1 MKRIRIFSLILLC
14 FFCLK
19 ILQAQNGKVLII
31 GGGSENLTSNSS
43 WNYEAFNWAVDQSSN
58 KKVALLHY
66 STTTSSTFEDYFIDY
81 CGATDVKSFVINSS
95 GANNASLINEI
106 IEYDVF
112 YLRGGDQ
119 WYYYDYWKGTLM
131 EDAIHNKYN
140 NGGVICGTSAGLAI
154 LSGVMFTA
162 KYSSAYSHL
171 CVKNTNHVAIT
182 LADNFIEIM
191 PGFIFDSHFTNR
203 GRMGRLVSFMANWKK
218 NIGEDIIGIGVDEIS
233 ALSIDENKNA
243 TAYGAG
249 IVGVYRLREGTDY
262 YPGTVLSVDSLSVIQ
277 LSHGKK
283 INLNDFSVEGF
294 SDSIEPDELIE
305 TTPSK
310 IFASGSD
317 NMGDANIN
325 LLQQFMDDG
334 EITDPIII
342 FSGSETGIATEFK
355 QKLLDYGATD
365 VKIYIADN
373 TTSDDAIL
381 ADDIVSTSNFIFVD
395 NNTYNFITLF
405 YNSGGEAG
413 NTLKNAF
420 KNRKLKLAFIGDNA
434 RFCGS
439 VIINNYIGPYANAN
453 TSQGLGLLN
462 TLAII
467 PKTFELGNNGI
478 TELWHAT
485 NASLPFAMVKERI
498 QNGIWLNE
506 ENYLIFH
513 GKNDKAK
520 MTVYGSSPAIVLS
533 QNNSK
538 GELITQTYSGTG
550 SPDKKAAFNQM
561 YLSFLSD
568 GQDYILGG
576 YESSV
581 TSVSQIIDN
590 PLIKIYPNPVTSK
603 LKIESEKDIQLVRI
617 YNIIGT
623 IMYRENF
630 LVNNATIDIK
640 KNNFDKGVYIIE
652 VINWDDEKIVK
663 RVVIN

>member
-14 FFCLK
+14 FFSLK

-31 GGGSENLTSNSS
+31 GGGSENITSTTS
-43 WNYEAFNWAVDQSSN
+43 WNYEAFNWAVTQSSN
-58 KKVALLHY
+58 KKVAILHY
-66 STTTSSTFEDYFIDY
+66 STTTSSDFENYFIDY
-81 CGATDVKSFVINSS
+81 CGASEVKSFVVNSS
-95 GANNASLINEI
+95 GANNANLINEI
-106 IEYDVF
+106 LEYDVF

-119 WYYYDYWKGTLM
+119 WYYYSYWKGTLM
-131 EDAIHNKYN
+131 EDAIHNKYH

-162 KYSSAYSHL
+162 QYSSAYSHL
-171 CVKNTNHVAIT
+171 CIKNTNHVSIT
-182 LADNFIEIM
+182 LDDNFIEVL

-203 GRMGRLVSFMANWKK
+203 GRMGRLVSFMAHWKK
-218 NIGEDIIGIGVDEIS
+218 NEGEDIVGIGVDEIS
-233 ALSIDENKNA
+233 ALSIDEDKNA

-249 IVGVYRLREGTDY
+249 IVGVYRLKEGTDY
-262 YPGTVLSVDSLSVIQ
+262 KPGILLSLDSLNVIQ
-277 LSHGKK
+277 LSHGKT
-283 INLNDFSVEGF
+283 INLKDFSVDGF
-294 SDSIEPDELIE
+294 SDNIEPDDLME

-317 NMGDANIN
+317 NLGDVNID
-325 LLQQFMDDG
+325 LLQQFMNDG
-334 EITDPIII
+334 DISDPIII
-342 FSGSETGIATEFK
+342 FSGSETGIASEFK
-355 QKLLDYGATD
+355 QKLMDYGATD

-373 TTSDDAIL
+373 TTSDDASL
-381 ADDIVSTSNFIFVD
+381 ADDIVNTSNFIFVD
-395 NNTYNFITLF
+395 NNTYNFFTLF

-413 NTLKNAF
+413 NALKNAF

-439 VIINNYIGPYANAN
+439 VIINNYIGYYANAN

-467 PKTFELGNNGI
+467 PKTFELGNTGI
-478 TELWHAT
+478 TDLWHAT
-485 NASLPFAMVKERI
+485 NASLPYAMVKERI
-498 QNGIWLNE
+498 KNGIWLNE

-513 GKNDKAK
+513 GENDKAK
-520 MTVYGSSPAIVLS
+520 ISVYGSSPVMVLS
-533 QNNSK
+533 QNNTK
-538 GELITQTYSGTG
+538 GELISQTYSGTG
-550 SPDKKAAFNQM
+550 SPDKKAAFDQM

-568 GQDYILGG
+568 DQEYILGG

-581 TSVSQIIDN
+581 TSVSQITDN

-603 LKIESEKDIQLVRI
+603 LKIKSEKDIQLVRI

-623 IMYRENF
+623 VMYRENY

-640 KNNFDKGVYIIE
+640 KINLDKGVYIVE
-652 VINWDDEKIVK
+652 VINWDDEKFVK
-663 RVVIN
+663 KVVVN

>member
-1 MKRIRIFSLILLC
+1 MKKILPLILL
-14 FFCLK
+14 
-19 ILQAQNGKVLII
+19 IIINVNNLQAQNGKLLII
-31 GGGSENLTSNSS
+31 GGGSENITSTTS
-43 WNYEAFNWAVDQSSN
+43 WNYEAFNWAVTQSSN
-58 KKVALLHY
+58 KKVAILHY
-66 STTTSSTFEDYFIDY
+66 STTTSSDFENYFIDY
-81 CGATDVKSFVINSS
+81 CGASEVKSFVVNSS
-95 GANNASLINEI
+95 GANNANLINEI
-106 IEYDVF
+106 LGYDVF

-119 WYYYDYWKGTLM
+119 WYYYSYWKGTLM
-131 EDAIHNKYN
+131 EDAIHNKFN

-162 KYSSAYSHL
+162 QYSSAYSHL
-171 CVKNTNHVAIT
+171 CIKNTNHVSIT
-182 LADNFIEIM
+182 LDDNFIEVL

-203 GRMGRLVSFMANWKK
+203 GRMGRLVSFMAHWKK
-218 NIGEDIIGIGVDEIS
+218 NEGENIVGIGVDEIT

-249 IVGVYRLREGTDY
+249 IIGIYRLREGSDY
-262 YPGTVLSVDSLSVIQ
+262 YSGIILSVDSLDVIQ
-277 LSHGKK
+277 LGHGKS

-334 EITDPIII
+334 DITDPIII
-342 FSGSETGIATEFK
+342 FSGSETGITSEFK

-381 ADDIVSTSNFIFVD
+381 ADDLANTSNFIFVD

-413 NTLKNAF
+413 NALKNAF
-420 KNRKLKLAFIGDNA
+420 KSRKLKLAFIGDNA

-439 VIINNYIGPYANAN
+439 VIVNNYIGSYANAN
-453 TSQGLGLLN
+453 TSPGLGLLN

-467 PKTFELGNNGI
+467 PKTFELGNTGI
-478 TELWHAT
+478 TDLWHAT
-485 NASLPFAMVKERI
+485 NASLPYAMVKERI
-498 QNGIWLNE
+498 KNGIWLNE

-513 GKNDKAK
+513 GENNNAK
-520 MTVYGSSPAIVLS
+520 ITVHGTSPAMVLS
-533 QNNSK
+533 QNNTK

-550 SPDKKAAFNQM
+550 SPDKKAAFDQM
-561 YLSFLSD
+561 YLSILSD
-568 GQDYILGG
+568 GQEYFLGD

-581 TSVSQIIDN
+581 TSVSKINNEQY
-590 PLIKIYPNPVTSK
+590 IKIFPNPVASK
-603 LKIESEKDIQLVRI
+603 LKIKSEKDIQLVRI

-623 IMYRENF
+623 LVYRENY
-630 LVNNATIDIK
+630 LVNNATIDLQKI
-640 KNNFDKGVYIIE
+640 NIEKGVYIVE
-652 VINWDDEKIVK
+652 VINWDNKKIVK
-663 RVVIN
+663 KIVVN